1 MAEEKNITKAE
12 DSAASIKP
20 NNREA
25 DADIASEKKAAS
37 KGGSTKKKTAAKG
50 IGSNKGSSAGTKKS
64 SQGKKNS
71 SKKSGASAKKTSS
84 KGAEG
89 GAKIGKTTSA
99 GKKKVSS
106 EKKSAQPIIADSA
119 SALEEGAEERLERH
133 VSVVPADTDNAVF
146 TPLEISEDEDL
157 KTIESQAIAAL
168 PRAEVEPE
176 LLIYDNGEIEDTHE
190 TPEEAAKYED
200 YLRNFKAT
208 MAEMLKNAKNVTATN
223 EGENEASGEALGN
236 EAVVSELGESE
247 GVAEDGEDEAEAS
260 VEALGNEAVVS
271 ELGESEG
278 VAEEGEDEA
287 EASVEALDNEA
298 DLYGEISRDRK
309 AKGFDPLST
318 ISLLEYVPSLLGEE
332 DEDEEVM
339 DNIPQDEEPSD
350 TEYSEDGDAEKY
362 YVKNGECENE
372 DEYEGPEQLSMSFG
386 DGGGEDELPDKNTYD
401 PKKPRGIDSLFDLIE
416 LFVLTFVSIM
426 VITTFFFRHSVIDGR
441 SMEKT
446 LFDGDIVIISNFLYT
461 PERGDIVVLDDRSA
475 HDGALIKRV
484 IGIEGDIVSVKR
496 DGTIYVNGREL
507 DDEYYVY
514 VSNPSHIYR
523 EKTWSVGKGEIFVL
537 GDHRDISDDSEN
549 LGPVSADAVL
559 GKVLFRV
566 YPFSLFGT
574 VD

>member
-223 EGENEASGEALGN
+223 EGENEASG
-236 EAVVSELGESE
+236 
-247 GVAEDGEDEAEAS
+247 
-260 VEALGNEAVVS
+260 EALGNEAVVS